1 VAFKVRGPQCSG
13 VSSERQRS
21 LTSASFAA
29 APPCSHCRPAHSGL
43 TAGLREACVDLSP
56 RWGRALLD
64 AAARREGRGVLRDS
78 RDVYRFAQAAAKTA
92 LRAVPSR
99 CAAIRC
105 WLACCAACAA
115 RPWCV
120 SWEWDLD
127 SGACALSELGTRPSV
142 GPPTFSAVVGTVQP
156 LLASEAQAFRW
167 VEGGL

>member
-1 VAFKVRGPQCSG
+1 VHGGKQRALTHIGIVCGGTSPQSLQTRAQRPQSRPQRG
-13 VSSERQRS
+13 
-21 LTSASFAA
+21 
-29 APPCSHCRPAHSGL
+29 
-43 TAGLREACVDLSP
+43 VDLSP
-56 RWGRALLD
+56 RWGRALSD

-105 WLACCAACAA
+105 WLKCCAACAA

-142 GPPTFSAVVGTVQP
+142 GPPTFSAVVGMVQP